1 LCFKRAFSCPSKSVV
16 FFLSFQQAKV
26 KPPPQNSKIFEKREQ
41 QQKDFSNSKRIIII
55 MAPLKTLSETA
66 KNYKDALSELKMNSK
81 PIITSLTMLAT
92 EIAKTDDDEAKTE
105 ARNIANVI
113 ETRVVEKARDSRV
126 ALATLYVLDSIAKNC
141 RDPYASVFAPHV
153 AGVFLTLFAQTDEK
167 TKQSMKKLLGTW
179 ETQNV
184 FPREVLARI
193 QTDVD
198 LSGNARVPPP
208 PPPIVHQHQQRVVPP
223 PPPILMM
230 GQPAAAPLQQQQ
242 QQFLGQPAPLVA
254 GGMPV
259 VLPDLSGLLNTL
271 KAQQAQSVGGGS
283 HQSLQGIV
291 AAAPQHH
298 HHRPVTPDF
307 ANEDFDFLDAEESL
321 KKFKRDPKSMNK
333 RREYLVNALYDDLP
347 FKCAQTGRRFASK
360 ESLDQHMD
368 WLHAKRRRK
377 KSGRACRGWH
387 VSAKEWIKG
396 TIKMGEVDPE
406 FDAFAAGEKKKKENA
421 VGIVIDENLDLN
433 DLPSV
438 LAIESQK
445 KCALSGEP
453 FETFWNEKAQEWHYG
468 KAVKLKR
475 AIGSKKVKAGEIA
488 LISAIPKEEL
498 EPELIEAIAKAQPR
512 NASTKGAV
520 LRESKRAKK

>member
-1 LCFKRAFSCPSKSVV
+1 
-16 FFLSFQQAKV
+16 
-26 KPPPQNSKIFEKREQ
+26 
-41 QQKDFSNSKRIIII
+41 
-55 MAPLKTLSETA
+55 MAPLSETA
-66 KNYKDALSELKMNSK
+66 RNYKDALSELKMNSK

-92 EIAKTDDDEAKTE
+92 EIARTDDAAKTE

-198 LSGNARVPPP
+198 LSGSARVPPP
-208 PPPIVHQHQQRVVPP
+208 PPPIVHHQHQQRVAPP
-223 PPPILMM
+223 PPPMMM
-230 GQPAAAPLQQQQ
+230 GQVQQQQPQ
-242 QQFLGQPAPLVA
+242 QQFLGQQVPLVA

-271 KAQQAQSVGGGS
+271 KAQQAQSMAAGGS
-283 HQSLQGIV
+283 HQSLQGLV
-291 AAAPQHH
+291 TAAPQQQLN
-298 HHRPVTPDF
+298 RPLTPDF
-307 ANEDFDFLDAEESL
+307 ANEDFDILDAEESL
-321 KKFKRDPKSMNK
+321 EKFKKDSKSLSK

-396 TIKMGEVDPE
+396 TIKMGEVEPE
-406 FDAFAAGEKKKKENA
+406 FDAFAAGKKKKEA
-421 VGIVIDENLDLN
+421 TVGIVIDENLDLN

-438 LAIESQK
+438 PAIESQK

-512 NASTKGAV
+512 NASTKGAI

>member
-1 LCFKRAFSCPSKSVV
+1 
-16 FFLSFQQAKV
+16 
-26 KPPPQNSKIFEKREQ
+26 
-41 QQKDFSNSKRIIII
+41 

-66 KNYKDALSELKMNSK
+66 KNYKDALFELKMNSK

-271 KAQQAQSVGGGS
+271 KAQQAQSSMGGGS

-333 RREYLVNALYDDLP
+333 RRKYLVNALYDDLP

>member
-1 LCFKRAFSCPSKSVV
+1 MPRPVRVGVCA
-16 FFLSFQQAKV
+16 
-26 KPPPQNSKIFEKREQ
+26 
-41 QQKDFSNSKRIIII
+41 
-55 MAPLKTLSETA
+55 
-66 KNYKDALSELKMNSK
+66 
-81 PIITSLTMLAT
+81 
-92 EIAKTDDDEAKTE
+92 
-105 ARNIANVI
+105 ARGW
-113 ETRVVEKARDSRV
+113 
-126 ALATLYVLDSIAKNC
+126 
-141 RDPYASVFAPHV
+141 
-153 AGVFLTLFAQTDEK
+153 GVFDLVRADGRKDETIDEK
-167 TKQSMKKLLGTW
+167 IIGNV

-271 KAQQAQSVGGGS
+271 KAQQAQSSLGGGS

-396 TIKMGEVDPE
+396 
-406 FDAFAAGEKKKKENA
+406 
-421 VGIVIDENLDLN
+421 N
-433 DLPSV
+433 D
-438 LAIESQK
+438 
-445 KCALSGEP
+445 
-453 FETFWNEKAQEWHYG
+453 
-468 KAVKLKR
+468 
-475 AIGSKKVKAGEIA
+475 
-488 LISAIPKEEL
+488 
-498 EPELIEAIAKAQPR
+498 
-512 NASTKGAV
+512 
-520 LRESKRAKK
+520 

>member
-1 LCFKRAFSCPSKSVV
+1 
-16 FFLSFQQAKV
+16 
-26 KPPPQNSKIFEKREQ
+26 
-41 QQKDFSNSKRIIII
+41 
-55 MAPLKTLSETA
+55 MAPLSETA

-92 EIAKTDDDEAKTE
+92 EIAKTDDGAKTE

-113 ETRVVEKARDSRV
+113 ETRVVEKAKDSRV

-198 LSGNARVPPP
+198 LSSNARVPPP
-208 PPPIVHQHQQRVVPP
+208 PPPIVHQNRQRVAPP
-223 PPPILMM
+223 PPMMMMM
-230 GQPAAAPLQQQQ
+230 GQPQQQQQQQ
-242 QQFLGQPAPLVA
+242 QQFLGQPPPLVA

-259 VLPDLSGLLNTL
+259 VLPDLSGLLNTM
-271 KAQQAQSVGGGS
+271 KAQQAQSMGGS
-283 HQSLQGIV
+283 HQSLQGL
-291 AAAPQHH
+291 AATAPLQGGGLQ
-298 HHRPVTPDF
+298 HHRPATPDF
-307 ANEDFDFLDAEESL
+307 ANEDFDFLDADESL
-321 KKFKRDPKSMNK
+321 KKFKKDLKSLNK
-333 RREYLVNALYDDLP
+333 RREYLINALYDDLQ

-360 ESLDQHMD
+360 QSLDQHMD

-387 VSAKEWIKG
+387 VSAKEWIEG
-396 TIKMGEVDPE
+396 TIQMGETEPE
-406 FDAFAAGEKKKKENA
+406 FDAFAGRGKKKETA
-421 VGIVIDENLDLN
+421 VGITIDENLDLN

-438 LAIESQK
+438 PAIESQK

-468 KAVKLKR
+468 KAIKLKR

>member
-1 LCFKRAFSCPSKSVV
+1 
-16 FFLSFQQAKV
+16 
-26 KPPPQNSKIFEKREQ
+26 
-41 QQKDFSNSKRIIII
+41 

-230 GQPAAAPLQQQQ
+230 GQPA
-242 QQFLGQPAPLVA
+242 PLVA
-254 GGMPV
+254 GGSPV
-259 VLPDLSGLLNTL
+259 VLPD
-271 KAQQAQSVGGGS
+271 
-283 HQSLQGIV
+283 
-291 AAAPQHH
+291 
-298 HHRPVTPDF
+298 
-307 ANEDFDFLDAEESL
+307 
-321 KKFKRDPKSMNK
+321 
-333 RREYLVNALYDDLP
+333 
-347 FKCAQTGRRFASK
+347 
-360 ESLDQHMD
+360 
-368 WLHAKRRRK
+368 
-377 KSGRACRGWH
+377 
-387 VSAKEWIKG
+387 
-396 TIKMGEVDPE
+396 
-406 FDAFAAGEKKKKENA
+406 
-421 VGIVIDENLDLN
+421 
-433 DLPSV
+433 
-438 LAIESQK
+438 
-445 KCALSGEP
+445 
-453 FETFWNEKAQEWHYG
+453 
-468 KAVKLKR
+468 
-475 AIGSKKVKAGEIA
+475 
-488 LISAIPKEEL
+488 
-498 EPELIEAIAKAQPR
+498 
-512 NASTKGAV
+512 
-520 LRESKRAKK
+520 